1 MANQKTKGKIRKSI
15 RKDKF
20 GNELMAKW
28 HTNSHTVNVYL
39 INEYGWKEATVFSIG
54 DFSKNQATIEDWK
67 DFLRTTW
74 DEIIKGNLE
83 I

>member
-28 HTNSHTVNVYL
+28 YTNSHTVNVYL
-39 INEYGWKEATVFSIG
+39 INEYGWEEITCFSIG
-54 DFSKNQATIEDWK
+54 DFSKNSANEKDWK
-67 DFLRTTW
+67 DFLDTTW
-74 DEIIKGNLE
+74 DDIVKGNLE